1 MVKIIFLWISYELFK
16 KIRKRIVSLKT
27 NIFYFNAVNN
37 IIKEVNKISEN
48 SFDEDSNNKENISN
62 VD

>member
-1 MVKIIFLWISYELFK
+1 MTKADLI
-16 KIRKRIVSLKT
+16 
-27 NIFYFNAVNN
+27 
-37 IIKEVNKISEN
+37 NKISEN